1 MTLETRPR
9 ATAHRTLDVHV
20 RALALRASQRQ
31 RVGAATASAAAMAT
45 LGALGSDYGE
55 TPLTAAARRRTTAYF
70 TAVLRAKALRD
81 RRPEDREY
89 LLLLKIGALVAY
101 LRQAACSESE
111 LRGEV
116 ASTFGREGVVAAERA
131 GLLRERSAAA

>member
-1 MTLETRPR
+1 MTVETRPH
-9 ATAHRTLDVHV
+9 ATSNRTLDAHV
-20 RALALRASQRQ
+20 RALAVRASQRQ
-31 RVGAATASAAAMAT
+31 RVGAATAAAAVMAT
-45 LGALGSDYGE
+45 LGTLGPEYGD
-55 TPLTAAARRRTTAYF
+55 TPLTASARRRTTAYF

-81 RRPEDREY
+81 RRPEDQEY

-111 LRGEV
+111 LRAEV
-116 ASTFGREGVVAAERA
+116 ASTFGSDAVAAAGRA

>member
-1 MTLETRPR
+1 MTVETRPR
-9 ATAHRTLDVHV
+9 ATATRTLAAHV
-20 RALALRASQRQ
+20 RALAVRASRRQ
-31 RVGAATASAAAMAT
+31 RVGAATAAAAAVAT
-45 LGALGSDYGE
+45 LGALGSDYGD
-55 TPLTAAARRRTTAYF
+55 TPLTASARRRTAAYF

-89 LLLLKIGALVAY
+89 LLLLKVSALVSY

-111 LRGEV
+111 LREEV
-116 ASTFGREGVVAAERA
+116 ASTFGRDGVAAADRA

>member
-1 MTLETRPR
+1 MSVETRTR
-9 ATAHRTLDVHV
+9 AVDTRSLDAHV
-20 RALALRASQRQ
+20 RALAVRAVQRQ
-31 RVGAATASAAAMAT
+31 RVGAATAAAAAVAT
-45 LGALGSDYGE
+45 LGALGPDYRD
-55 TPLTAAARRRTTAYF
+55 TPLAVPARRRATAYF

-101 LRQAACSESE
+101 LRQAAYSEAE
-111 LRGEV
+111 LRSEV
-116 ASTFGREGVVAAERA
+116 ASTFGRDGVDVAERA

>member
-1 MTLETRPR
+1 MTVETRPR
-9 ATAHRTLDVHV
+9 ATAARTLDAHL
-20 RALALRASQRQ
+20 RALAVRASQRQ
-31 RVGAATASAAAMAT
+31 RVGAATAAAAVLAT
-45 LGALGSDYGE
+45 LGALGSDYGD
-55 TPLTAAARRRTTAYF
+55 TPLTASARRRTTAYF

-89 LLLLKIGALVAY
+89 LLLLKVGALVAY

-111 LRGEV
+111 LRAEV
-116 ASTFGREGVVAAERA
+116 ASTFGHEGVAAADRA

>member
-1 MTLETRPR
+1 MTVETRPR
-9 ATAHRTLDVHV
+9 ATTARTLDAHV
-20 RALALRASQRQ
+20 RALAVQASQRQ
-31 RVGAATASAAAMAT
+31 RVGTATVAAAAMAT
-45 LGALGSDYGE
+45 LGALGKDYGDM
-55 TPLTAAARRRTTAYF
+55 PLTASARRRAAAYF

-101 LRQAACSESE
+101 LRQAACSDSE
-111 LRGEV
+111 LRAEV
-116 ASTFGREGVVAAERA
+116 ASTFGCDSIAVAERA